1 MTAPFDSIRI
11 IDPTARTFGPLAIM
25 GNQGQ
30 QSGRRAFHPFRR
42 LPAGDIS
49 VWSLDNNRYKEP
61 VHCI

>member
-1 MTAPFDSIRI
+1 VTAPFDSIRI

-49 VWSLDNNRYKEP
+49 VWYLDNNR
-61 VHCI
+61 